1 MNTIFKYNANAKYST
16 KDLKG
21 DYNSNNFSLG
31 EKGPSVK
38 IQLPNIFKDHHIVAQ
53 PTPTTVGYDEWPL
66 SLTLWKKFYNS
77 HGKYKPE
84 LNEYFHMYRCQLN
97 FAMFCVTSALGI
109 SWQHLNHPNLLV
121 RSVYR
126 FHVYFHIRL
135 ILHELGI
142 SLPHEDGFSK
152 VKNAYIK
159 SDYYSVCDDYGV
171 TADETWMHGDWF
183 YTTDYGIFGHEVK
196 ATERSP
202 PDNLTR
208 WIITQSKGFIRK
220 EIGKI
225 SRSVIT
231 YVYLVLSSQ
240 FQARST
246 IVGNSAPTVNA
257 QQLSKDTF
265 KSSINEDLS
274 TDIEKY
280 QGVLEHALSKVDF
293 SVGIGIYMLPS
304 NLNLSIGK
312 TKGYN
317 NKILVSN
324 TDMKIGSNRDINRD
338 HKNLTPPNVPKK
350 IVIPA
355 VQHKPPHNL
364 KMLTEK
370 HNDEKLA
377 ITLLI
382 VGTGLIAYHFW

>member
-1 MNTIFKYNANAKYST
+1 MDVYL
-16 KDLKG
+16 D
-21 DYNSNNFSLG
+21 
-31 EKGPSVK
+31 EKGKSVK
-38 IQLPNIFKDHHIVAQ
+38 IQLPNIFKDHHIVSQ
-53 PTPTTVGYDEWPL
+53 PTATTVGYDEWPL
-66 SLTLWKKFYNS
+66 SLALWRKFYNS

-208 WIITQSKGFIRK
+208 WIITRSKGFTIKRT
-220 EIGKI
+220 EKI
-225 SRSVIT
+225 IRSVMA
-231 YVYLVLSSQ
+231 YVYLALTSQ
-240 FQARST
+240 TQARS
-246 IVGNSAPTVNA
+246 NS
-257 QQLSKDTF
+257 
-265 KSSINEDLS
+265 
-274 TDIEKY
+274 
-280 QGVLEHALSKVDF
+280 
-293 SVGIGIYMLPS
+293 
-304 NLNLSIGK
+304 
-312 TKGYN
+312 
-317 NKILVSN
+317 
-324 TDMKIGSNRDINRD
+324 
-338 HKNLTPPNVPKK
+338 
-350 IVIPA
+350 
-355 VQHKPPHNL
+355 
-364 KMLTEK
+364 
-370 HNDEKLA
+370 
-377 ITLLI
+377 
-382 VGTGLIAYHFW
+382 W